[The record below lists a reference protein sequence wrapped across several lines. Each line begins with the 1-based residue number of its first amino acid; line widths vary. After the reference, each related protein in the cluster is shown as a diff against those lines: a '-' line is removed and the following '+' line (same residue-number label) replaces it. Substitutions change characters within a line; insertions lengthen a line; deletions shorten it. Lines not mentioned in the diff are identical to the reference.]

1 MTGTIF
7 LFLGSVLITIWGVA
21 HIIPTRSVVRGFGEI
36 SRDNARIVRMTWV
49 SEGLS
54 LCFIGVV
61 VLGVTILGLHIN
73 PVAVFV
79 ERAAAV
85 MLIVS
90 ATWTAFTGARTPNVP
105 MKLCPVVKAGVAVLF
120 VIGSF

>member
-85 MLIVS
+85 MLLVS

-120 VIGSF
+120 VIGSL